1 MRSDFRTTVKVN
13 FWFPLILFF
22 LFSGTLQVDA
32 IGKKKDKEEE
42 QKEEKAGM
50 SIGKGL
56 KWRSI
61 GPAMTSGRI
70 ADFAVNPANTSEW
83 FVGVACGHVW
93 KTTNNGTT
101 FQPVFDGQEVYSIGV
116 VTMDPNNHNV
126 LWVGTGENNHQRALG
141 YGNGV
146 YKSLD
151 GGKSWEN
158 MGLEESRQIGQ
169 IVIDP
174 RNSDVVFVAAEGSAW
189 GPGGDRGL
197 YKTTDGGASWNKVLE
212 ISENTGINNVVI
224 DPVDPE
230 IMYATSEQRRRH
242 VYTKIGGGPE
252 SAVYR
257 SADGGETWIK
267 SMSGLPSV
275 DIGGMGI
282 DVSPADHNVVYLIV
296 EAAEDKGGF
305 FRSTDRGASWTKM
318 SDYHSSGQYY
328 NEIYC
333 DPVDVDKVYSM
344 ETYSKYTDDG
354 GKTWHNLGRDGRHV
368 DDHALWI
375 DPDDTEHI
383 LIGGD
388 GGVYETFDAGAS
400 WLFKSN
406 LPVTQFYRVNVDN
419 DFPFYNVY
427 GGTQDNNTLMG
438 PSQNTSS
445 AGVSSEEWKAIR
457 GGDGFWV
464 GIDNEFPNLV
474 YCEAQYGN
482 STRYDRASGES
493 VDIKPRPRKGEDTY
507 KWNWNAPLVVSKH
520 VPGRIYAMANKVFRS
535 DDRGDHW
542 EVISEDLT
550 SGMDR
555 NSWPVM
561 GHFWSYDAVVKDVST
576 SLFGTGVSFC
586 ESPLDPDLL
595 YAGTDDGVLS
605 VTEDGGQNWRKIMEF
620 EGVPEYTYISDIMAD
635 KYNEDVVYVSFDNRK
650 RDDFKP
656 YVLKSTDRGST
667 WRSVTGN
674 LPEDETVHT
683 LEQDPEVA
691 SLLFAGTEFGVYF
704 SIDGGA
710 EWNALCAGIPSI
722 AVRDMVIQE
731 RENDL
736 VVATFGRGFYILDDY
751 TPLRELS
758 ENKEITEQPAH
769 IFQVPVAE
777 MYHRTGGKYGQGS
790 TYFTADNPDFGAVFT
805 YYVKEVPETMKQAR
819 KKKEKE
825 LFEDK
830 QPIPQ
835 PTRETLRAEAA
846 EIAPYLVFNIYDE
859 AGTPVRRIT
868 KSADKGT
875 HRITWDLRYHYPS
888 PVVLDDGDFDATS
901 NSRSGTMVMP
911 GTYKVS
917 MDMIAAGEIT
927 RLADP
932 IEFSAAPLDLNTLA
946 AGDREEVVAFQQ
958 EVTELSRVFM
968 GMDRKLNEDLG
979 KIASLKQA
987 ALGTPGADLS
997 LQVRITKVQ
1006 RELEDLRYAFHGPSA
1021 KASWEELPPMEM
1033 PLNRR
1038 LNAAIYKHWSNS
1050 AGLSGTAVEQ
1060 FNILKEE
1067 FPPLVDRLHAAEK
1080 EIAAIEAA
1088 LESAGAGWTPG
1099 REIGL

>member
-1 MRSDFRTTVKVN
+1 MKMKFNTTVSKVISI
-13 FWFPLILFF
+13 PLLF
-22 LFSGTLQVDA
+22 LFLVSGTTQLDA
-32 IGKKKDKEEE
+32 RTKKKDK
-42 QKEEKAGM
+42 KEDIQEDSTDL

-56 KWRSI
+56 KWRGI

-70 ADFAVNPANTSEW
+70 ADFAVNPANPSEW
-83 FVGVACGHVW
+83 FVGVASGHVW
-93 KTTNNGTT
+93 KTNNNGTT
-101 FQPVFDGQEVYSIGV
+101 FKPVFDGEDVYSIGV

-126 LWVGTGENNHQRALG
+126 IWVGTGENNHQRALG
-141 YGNGV
+141 YGDGV
-146 YKSLD
+146 YKSID

-158 MGLEESRQIGQ
+158 MGLKESRQIGG

-197 YKTTDGGASWNKVLE
+197 YKTTDDGTTWNKVLD
-212 ISENTGINNVVI
+212 ISEHTGINNVVF
-224 DPVDPE
+224 DPMDPDM
-230 IMYATSEQRRRH
+230 MYATSEQRRRH
-242 VYTKIGGGPE
+242 VHTKIGGGPE

-257 SADGGETWIK
+257 SLDGGETWTK
-267 SMSGLPSV
+267 SVSGLPSG

-282 DVSPADHNVVYLIV
+282 AVSPADHNVVYLIV

-318 SDYHSSGQYY
+318 SDHHSSGQYY

-333 DPVDVDKVYSM
+333 DPVDADRVYSM

-375 DPDDTEHI
+375 DPDNTQHI

-400 WLFKSN
+400 WLFKTN
-406 LPVTQFYRVNVDN
+406 LPVTQFYRVDVDN
-419 DFPFYNVY
+419 DVPFYNVY

-445 AGVSSEEWKAIR
+445 AGVSSDEWKAIR

-464 GIDNEFPNLV
+464 GIDNEYPNLV

-520 VPGRIYAMANKVFRS
+520 VPGRIYVMANKVFRS

-542 EVISEDLT
+542 EVISDDLT

-555 NSWPVM
+555 NNWPVM
-561 GHFWSYDAVVKDVST
+561 GVYWSYDAVVKDVST

-605 VTEDGGQNWRKIMEF
+605 VTEDGGQTWEQIMKF

-635 KYNEDVVYVSFDNRK
+635 KFDANVVYVSFDNRK

-656 YVLKSTDRGST
+656 YVLKSTDKG
-667 WRSVTGN
+667 RSWSSLAGD

-683 LEQDPEVA
+683 LEQDPKVQ

-704 SIDGGA
+704 SIDGGTTWD
-710 EWNALCAGIPSI
+710 ELSSGIPAI

-751 TPLRELS
+751 TPLREMA
-758 ENKEITEQPAH
+758 ENNAITEQQAH
-769 IFQVPVAE
+769 IFDIPVAE
-777 MYHRTGGKYGQGS
+777 MYHTTGGKYGQGS
-790 TYFTADNPDFGAVFT
+790 TYYTAENPDVGAVIT
-805 YYVKEVPETMKQAR
+805 YQVKEVPETMKQAR

-825 LFEDK
+825 LFEAK
-830 QPIPQ
+830 EPIPQ
-835 PTRETLRAEAA
+835 PTRETLRAEEA
-846 EIAPYLVFNIYDE
+846 EVAPYLVFNIYD
-859 AGTPVRRIT
+859 ATGVPVRRIT
-868 KSADKGT
+868 KSASKGT
-875 HRITWDLRYHYPS
+875 QRLTWNLRYHYPS
-888 PVVLDDGDFDATS
+888 PVDLGAGDFDATS
-901 NSRSGTMVMP
+901 DGRSGTMVMP

-917 MDMIAAGEIT
+917 MEMVAGGEIT

-932 IEFSAAPLDLNTLA
+932 VTFTAEPLNLNTLA
-946 AGDREEVVAFQQ
+946 TEDRDELVSFQQ
-958 EVTELSRVFM
+958 NVTKLSRVFM

-979 KIASLKQA
+979 KIASLKQV
-987 ALGTPGADLS
+987 ALGTPEADLS
-997 LQVRITKVQ
+997 LQVRITKVE
-1006 RELEDLRYAFHGPSA
+1006 RELEDLRYKLHGPSA

-1038 LNAAIYKHWSNS
+1038 LNVAIYKHWSNT
-1050 AGLSGTAVEQ
+1050 AGLSQAAVDQ

-1067 FPPLVDRLHAAEK
+1067 FPPLVDRLHAAEA
-1080 EIAAIEAA
+1080 EIAAIEAE
-1088 LESAGAGWTPG
+1088 LESVGAGWTPG
-1099 REIGL
+1099 RKIEL